1 MPLFGKNDQY
11 SDAPKNA
18 IDDKSTSGKSQF
30 GNTIFGV
37 SAVEQATSPNR
48 GIHSGWVK
56 RTVGSGGRTGRI
68 FYETLVAGSII
79 GDATAG
85 AGNTTATA
93 NSTGTAD
100 DAKFAGH

>member
-18 IDDKSTSGKSQF
+18 IDDKSTS
-30 GNTIFGV
+30 GV